1 MNELYLNKCLF
12 EKEYWWKFSNF
23 LSYFFD
29 GNIKNEKDKLIPAT
43 PEEFHRQLSDNMY
56 FNVISQYPELCVA
69 DGEDLTI
76 KQPVC
81 DIFVLLMKRFA
92 DHYVFKTKTDSETEA
107 QEEAYKFAK
116 KLFNVIEYTYKKYSK
131 IIELYN
137 SNYNDLMKQLE
148 STTESGSRFNDTPQ
162 SAEVDLSFEENQ
174 FTTNLTKTKQVTRTD
189 SNTPIAKIE
198 EIWQNY
204 RKVILEWLNEFE
216 SLFVEENNV

>member
-1 MNELYLNKCLF
+1 MNDIYYNKCYF
-12 EKEYWWKFSNF
+12 EKECWWKFANV
-23 LSYFFD
+23 LSYIHSHSILLEEDF
-29 GNIKNEKDKLIPAT
+29 INEDRAVDTWGSEWFMELLDTQYPFALETDDQENVFLKQEIYDL
-43 PEEFHRQLSDNMY
+43 FRQL
-56 FNVISQYPELCVA
+56 Q
-69 DGEDLTI
+69 
-76 KQPVC
+76 
-81 DIFVLLMKRFA
+81 KRFSQ
-92 DHYVFKTKTDSETEA
+92 HYVFATRAENADDAEIEA
-107 QEEAYKFAK
+107 KKWTK

-174 FTTNLTKTKQVTRTD
+174 FTTNLTKAKQVTRAD

>member
-1 MNELYLNKCLF
+1 MNELYLNKCYF
-12 EKEYWWKFSNF
+12 KKEYWWRFSNV
-23 LSYFFD
+23 LSSIGD
-29 GNIKNEKDKLIPAT
+29 GE
-43 PEEFHRQLSDNMY
+43 
-56 FNVISQYPELCVA
+56 ISQESLYLATKAQFLTQCSDSFYDWLTALYPELC
-69 DGEDLTI
+69 ETIEENTYI
-76 KQPVC
+76 KQPIY
-81 DIFVLLMKRFA
+81 DIFMLIQKRFSE
-92 DHYVFKTKTDSETEA
+92 HYVFSTEENNA
-107 QEEAYKFAK
+107 QKALAEMWKWLP

-174 FTTNLTKTKQVTRTD
+174 FTTNLTKAKQVTHTD
-189 SNTPIAKIE
+189 SNTPIVKIE